1 MIDYLMTKYYKGLIY
16 DPLDVVVR
24 MSYQKIKSL
33 LGVAFGTSARW
44 KRISLTIV
52 REKYSKIII

>member
-1 MIDYLMTKYYKGLIY
+1 MTKYYKGLIY

-33 LGVAFGTSARW
+33 LGVAFGTSAGW
-44 KRISLTIV
+44 KRISLTIG